1 MSNVEKLTK
10 GLTALNKVLGAA
22 PKLCSHDGWQIAS
35 GVVDIADAIA
45 QFLPPPA
52 SIVTGTVSSL
62 LGIFTGEGA
71 QPSTE
76 QIIQEG
82 FEKQKA
88 FISEKFSEQ
97 ADFIQKEIGKLMKS
111 LPLHTMRSR
120 TAIIIIR
127 ILF

>member
-1 MSNVEKLTK
+1 MSNVEKLAK
-10 GLTALNKVLGAA
+10 GLDALNKVLGAA
-22 PKLCSHDGWQIAS
+22 PKLCSGDNWKILS

-52 SIVTGTVSSL
+52 SIVTGSISSL

-82 FEKQKA
+82 FEKQKT
-88 FISEKFSEQ
+88 FIAEKFNEQ
-97 ADFIQKEIGKLMKS
+97 ADFIQQEFGKL
-111 LPLHTMRSR
+111 
-120 TAIIIIR
+120 
-127 ILF
+127 